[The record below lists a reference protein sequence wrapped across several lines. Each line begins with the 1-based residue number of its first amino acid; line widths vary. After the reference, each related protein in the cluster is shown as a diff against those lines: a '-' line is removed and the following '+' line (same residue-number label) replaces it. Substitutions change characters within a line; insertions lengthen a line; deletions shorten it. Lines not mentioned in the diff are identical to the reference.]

1 MEVGA
6 IISAL
11 LSKFSCDLCWLMFKL
26 LLVLFVVVVVVVIH
40 IVYACDYVAML
51 QSMLLLLLLLLVLT
65 FYVASVVGK
74 KVCCCLDVGL
84 KDTESSNQRT
94 QEEKVLSLCS
104 KLKESHGT
112 MIETIE

>member
-26 LLVLFVVVVVVVIH
+26 LLVLFVVVVVVIH

-65 FYVASVVGK
+65 FNVASVVGK
-74 KVCCCLDVGL
+74 KYVAVWMLD
-84 KDTESSNQRT
+84 
-94 QEEKVLSLCS
+94 
-104 KLKESHGT
+104 
-112 MIETIE
+112 

>member
-6 IISAL
+6 IIIAL

-26 LLVLFVVVVVVVIH
+26 LLVLFVVVIVVIH

-65 FYVASVVGK
+65 FNVASVVGK